1 MANQIINGSDLMVF
15 VGEGAAM
22 KSLAY
27 ATSCSLSLTTETQ
40 SIASKD
46 HGKWG
51 GQKPLKNNWEVS
63 SDNLYTSEDFATLF
77 GAYSDGTQLN
87 IVFNLSQEEGTPNDD
102 GTMAPVGG
110 WTPKTTGGYSGKAYI
125 TNINV
130 NAPDGDNATYSV
142 TFGGSGA
149 FTVLE

>member
-1 MANQIINGSDLMVF
+1 MANQLISGSDLMVF
-15 VGEGAAM
+15 VGEGIAM

-27 ATSCSLSLTTETQ
+27 ATSCSLSLTTESQ

-51 GQKPLKNNWEVS
+51 GSKPLKNNWEIS

-77 GAYSDGTQLN
+77 AVYSAGTQLN
-87 IVFNLSQEEGTPNDD
+87 VVFNIAKDDGVANDD
-102 GTMAPVGG
+102 GTMVPEGG
-110 WTPKTTGGYSGKAYI
+110 WKPITTGGYQGKAYI
-125 TNINV
+125 NNINV

-142 TFGGSGA
+142 TFGGTGA
-149 FTVLE
+149 FSAIE